1 MQDEKTTNEN
11 RSHKDS
17 LFVDY
22 FSKDRDWKQHFL
34 SLYNALHGTS
44 LQVADTQLERV
55 NIDQVLYKSYYNDIA
70 VLVDGQF
77 ILMIEHQSTINPNM
91 PLRLLEYIARIYGN
105 LVDSKAKF
113 SRHLVPLARPEFY
126 VFYTGDQKLPPES
139 YLHLSDA
146 FPKQDTSDEA
156 SLPGVLG
163 AGSPQAVLGKGEVLG
178 GEKPRFRVEG
188 LSPPKEI
195 TLELKVKVCTIKSES
210 PSPVVHS
217 CHDLEQ
223 YVQFLELVEEAKAA
237 GQAEPLT
244 WAIQEAV
251 RRNILRDYLE
261 RRGGETL
268 SILMAEYDY
277 ATDLAVQK
285 EEAYEDGLF
294 AGLEQGL
301 ERGLA
306 TGREEGAYQTKLETA
321 RSMLSEGLDPQ
332 MVARCTSLPWEIVQ
346 QLAKDDT

>member
-1 MQDEKTTNEN
+1 MNEKTSGEN
-11 RSHKDS
+11 RTHKDS

-34 SLYNALHGTS
+34 SLYNALHGTN

-55 NIDQVLYKSYYNDIA
+55 NLEQVLYKSYYNDIA

-91 PLRLLEYIARIYGN
+91 PLRLLEYVTRIYGN
-105 LVDSKAKF
+105 IVDSKAKF
-113 SRHLVPLARPEFY
+113 SRHLVPLAKPEFI
-126 VFYTGDQKLPPES
+126 VFYTGNQELPPES
-139 YLHLSDA
+139 YLYLSDA
-146 FPKQDTSDEA
+146 FPNQGQNAD
-156 SLPGVLG
+156 L
-163 AGSPQAVLGKGEVLG
+163 
-178 GEKPRFRVEG
+178 
-188 LSPPKEI
+188 
-195 TLELKVKVCTIKSES
+195 TLELKVKVCTIKSEH

-237 GQAEPLT
+237 DHENPLK

-261 RRGGETL
+261 RKGGEVL
-268 SILMAEYDY
+268 SILMTEYDY
-277 ATDLAVQK
+277 ATDMAVLK

-294 AGLEQGL
+294 VGREEGISIGL
-301 ERGLA
+301 ERGRA
-306 TGREEGAYQTKLETA
+306 TGREEGAYETKLETA
-321 RSMLSEGLDPQ
+321 RSFLSMGLEPEQ
-332 MVARCTSLPWEIVQ
+332 VAQGTGLSLEIIL
-346 QLAKDDT
+346 QLID